1 MNGSRFLVTGA
12 RGFIGS
18 WVTKNLVDRG
28 FEVTAFDVDD
38 RSERLSLLLFPQP
51 VSRIHFVRGDVNDV
65 GLLETVL
72 RERSISLVIHTAGLQ
87 TPECRQRPIAGATVN
102 ILGTLAVF
110 EAVKACGGQ
119 VSCVVYASSGAVL
132 GSDDGLADHP
142 LPDEA
147 PRSPGTLYGAFK
159 TANEQCARV
168 YWQDDG
174 IRSVGLRPPVVYGVG
189 RDRGL
194 TAGTTT
200 LAIEAALLGRPY
212 EIGFSGPANVEYVE
226 DAARCFVACALK
238 APDDAPVYNMR
249 GEVLTVEDMIG
260 VIEELFPSARGMITC
275 RQLLNRMAN
284 HVLDAGLQA
293 LIGPFRPVTYREG
306 AAKTAEL
313 FRSLAASRR
322 V

>member
-28 FEVTAFDVDD
+28 FEVTAFDVDG
-38 RSERLSLLLFPQP
+38 RSERLSLMLPPKQL
-51 VSRIHFVRGDVNDV
+51 SRIEFVLGDVNDV

-72 RERSISLVIHTAGLQ
+72 RERSISHVIHTAGLQ

-102 ILGTLAVF
+102 VLGTLAVF
-110 EAVKACGGQ
+110 EAVKARGSQ

-147 PRSPGTLYGAFK
+147 PGSPGTLYSVFK

-194 TAGTTT
+194 TAGTT

-212 EIGFSGPANVEYVE
+212 EIGFSGPSNVEYVE
-226 DAARCFVACALK
+226 DVARCFVACALK
-238 APDDAPVYNMR
+238 APDGAPVHNMR

-275 RQLLNRMAN
+275 RQLPNRMAN
-284 HVLDAGLQA
+284 HVSDAGLQA

-306 AAKTAEL
+306 AARTAEL

-322 V
+322 L